1 MTDSDQ
7 QAVEDFLQLKIHTPS
22 FGHREHV
29 EIAYR
34 MLETSDFVTACTRY
48 AQTIKAMAEQH
59 GAPEKYN
66 ATITFAFMSLIAER
80 RSQMRDTGLSH
91 FLEGNPDLMEKD
103 VLKRWYSDDRL
114 TSAAA
119 RSQFLLPDKACTANA

>member
-7 QAVEDFLQLKIHTPS
+7 QAVEDFLQLKIDTPS

-34 MLETSDFVTACTRY
+34 MLKTSDFVTACTRY

-66 ATITFAFMSLIAER
+66 ATLTFAAMSLIAER
-80 RSQMRDTGLSH
+80 MKTAPCATVEEFVKRDGSLFSGG
-91 FLEGNPDLMEKD
+91 FLKAQFPDP
-103 VLKRWYSDDRL
+103 RL
-114 TSAAA
+114 DSALA
-119 RSQFLLPDKACTANA
+119 REIALLPGAQFQ